1 MSERAKHSRRLAF
14 ERYFVLAA
22 SRTMTSPRY
31 VALVTLSLFVAI
43 CGLAAPP
50 AAGQALLSTATQSG
64 APAVLLGT
72 GVRSMRIMRSG
83 EVLRSRPDANSPRRG
98 TAQLHALLPA
108 YEAALGP
115 GCAARWVRVG
125 VHAWVCQGNA
135 DPSPLAPSAVQL
147 PVVPAGQWLPY
158 QYLFAGFAGVQTY
171 RTQEDALH
179 EDWAEQLERS
189 MGVAITQVTRFGGK
203 RWALTAA
210 GRWIDHADLIQA
222 HPSEWQGALI
232 DSSIPSADRVGFAKR
247 RSYLWPSAEMA
258 IRGGRIAPRESV
270 QARELLVA
278 LEVANVRGHTAWRTP
293 RGWIDARQVHHTIAI
308 DPPANLR
315 TNERWLD
322 VDTSSQ
328 AVVAYE
334 GTRPVYSTI
343 MASGRRGFETRRGE
357 FRAWV
362 KLATTDM
369 SNADDPELD
378 TSTRVYSVERVPW
391 VIFFHGDQALHG
403 VYWHDRFGTARSHG
417 CVNLAPRD
425 ARWIFEW
432 APPALPAGWEAVF
445 PTEEEPGLR
454 VRVR

>member
-1 MSERAKHSRRLAF
+1 MASSR
-14 ERYFVLAA
+14 
-22 SRTMTSPRY
+22 S
-31 VALVTLSLFVAI
+31 VAVGTISVCAVI
-43 CGLAAPP
+43 CGLTSQRAD
-50 AAGQALLSTATQSG
+50 GQALLSTASPRPTAESPRNT

-72 GVRSMRIMRSG
+72 GVRSMHIMRSG
-83 EVLRSRPDANSPRRG
+83 EILRSRPDANSPRRG
-98 TAQLHALLPA
+98 TAQLNAYLPA
-108 YEAALGP
+108 HEAALGP
-115 GCAARWVRVG
+115 GCASRWVRVG
-125 VHAWVCQGNA
+125 TRAWVCQGNA
-135 DPSPLAPSAVQL
+135 EPSPNAPNAQQL
-147 PVVPAGQWLPY
+147 PVVPTGQWLPY
-158 QYLFAGFAGVQTY
+158 QYLFAAFAGVQTY

-189 MGVAITQVTRFGGK
+189 MGVAVTQVTRFGGK

-210 GRWIDHADLIQA
+210 GRWISHEDLIPA
-222 HPSEWQGALI
+222 RPSEFQGALI
-232 DSSIPSADRVGFAKR
+232 DQSIPSADRVGFAKR

-278 LEVANVRGHTAWRTP
+278 LETAVWHGHTAWRTP
-293 RGWIDARQVHHTIAI
+293 RGWIDARQVHFTSVV

-315 TNERWLD
+315 ANERW
-322 VDTSSQ
+322 VDIETSSQ
-328 AVVAYE
+328 SLVAYE
-334 GTRPVYSTI
+334 GTRPVYTTVI
-343 MASGRRGFETRRGE
+343 ASGRRGFETRRGE

-369 SNADDPELD
+369 SNADDPDLD

-445 PTEEEPGLR
+445 PTEDEPGLR